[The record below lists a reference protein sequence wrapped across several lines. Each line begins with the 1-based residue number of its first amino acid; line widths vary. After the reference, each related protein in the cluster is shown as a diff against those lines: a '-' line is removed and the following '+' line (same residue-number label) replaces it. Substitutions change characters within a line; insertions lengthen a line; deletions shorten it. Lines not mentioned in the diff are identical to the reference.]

1 LFPSCQPTFTL
12 SGARTSPLLV
22 ECNACDHRVA
32 LDHQTIRAYQGNML
46 QVNRLK
52 LLCANCAS
60 RDVEATIVQ
69 TRDRSANSWRGPR
82 GTNMDKHLSIWAVVL
97 TMLVVASPASA
108 ISVADFLDE
117 SKVSAEQQGKV
128 VGNAVF
134 KIFNY
139 YSVKK
144 PNKKKADCI
153 MELFTAP
160 SADEHSKGAELFWD
174 RVNRVNVNDQ
184 VEGVVLQL
192 INEQCP

>member
-1 LFPSCQPTFTL
+1 
-12 SGARTSPLLV
+12 
-22 ECNACDHRVA
+22 
-32 LDHQTIRAYQGNML
+32 ML
-46 QVNRLK
+46 QVNRPK

-60 RDVEATIVQ
+60 RDVKATIVQ
-69 TRDRSANSWRGPR
+69 TRHQVDEFLE

>member
-1 LFPSCQPTFTL
+1 MFPSCQPTFTL

-22 ECNACDHRVA
+22 ECNACHHRAA

-60 RDVEATIVQ
+60 RDVKATIVQ
-69 TRDRSANSWRGPR
+69 TRDQVDEFLEGAEGYQYGQTSLDLGCGLDHVGSCIAGFRHICRGFPR
-82 GTNMDKHLSIWAVVL
+82 R
-97 TMLVVASPASA
+97 
-108 ISVADFLDE
+108 